1 MIFVTLVIFSSLDL
15 FSRKLGL
22 RKTTKSLSIVVVVKM
37 AVATVTSF
45 SVVQIHSLKQGT
57 KLTEIWKKKH

>member
-22 RKTTKSLSIVVVVKM
+22 RKTTKSLSIVVVKM